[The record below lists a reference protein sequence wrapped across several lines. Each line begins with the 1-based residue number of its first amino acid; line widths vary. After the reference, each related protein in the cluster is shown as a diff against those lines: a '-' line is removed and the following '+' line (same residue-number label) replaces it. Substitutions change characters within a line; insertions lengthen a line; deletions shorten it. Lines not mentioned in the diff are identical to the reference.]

1 MLRRRRR
8 KLVSARSAVP
18 AQPPAPVVAAF
29 VALGV
34 RVSPGPSYLQAGSF
48 PRSWAADL
56 VIRSS
61 APPPALPPPGV
72 PVRQVSRPG
81 RSPPPSRPL
90 PRRPPP
96 AAGVA
101 SGAGPRTGGAGRR
114 WMKGRVKGMEWVGEA
129 CMRARALGVHACVRV
144 AVPLPCPRYCDVQLQ
159 GSRHTVTAM
168 WTRPGRRD
176 DGS

>member
-61 APPPALPPPGV
+61 APPPPSRLLAFRSGRSRGQVVLPLPPARSPAAPLPLRG
-72 PVRQVSRPG
+72 SRPG
-81 RSPPPSRPL
+81 
-90 PRRPPP
+90 P
-96 AAGVA
+96 A
-101 SGAGPRTGGAGRR
+101 
-114 WMKGRVKGMEWVGEA
+114 
-129 CMRARALGVHACVRV
+129 
-144 AVPLPCPRYCDVQLQ
+144 
-159 GSRHTVTAM
+159 
-168 WTRPGRRD
+168 PGREELEE
-176 DGS
+176 DG